1 MESDNYK
8 LTFFEDNHIAVITI
22 FRKRANSQIVS
33 SQTIFTALEKKKF
46 VFAMSKKEIDQKIW
60 NFMKSKNDELKFK
73 IFSDYLTEILKNS
86 SVRITDNEMQAYLS
100 ITASSAL
107 SGKITTSLLQRV
119 LKNAGVMKG
128 ILTDDLDDIT
138 ATLNEKPGSMNGVL
152 VAQGETEI
160 FSSDGK
166 IILSEQFV
174 GETEIESKKMLKV
187 KAKATGYTVK
197 FNDVLVTVIPGQ
209 KGKEGVSVN
218 GKKIWSLN
226 NKKIYKTPS
235 VTVSRNVK
243 EVVSSSKVEYKA
255 ECDGRAFFLKNSIID
270 LVEII
275 DSRVMLEIS
284 KDQLTCTLHLY
295 GPQGGT
301 PLNFILV
308 QKMINDRGIVG
319 AVPFEDIEKLITEL
333 NEANNVGQKEL
344 VIALGIPPVHG
355 KDEDINWYVN
365 IEYIYVPKVDESG
378 SVNYKEGKTLPF
390 IRKGEMAGMLRS
402 ATKGEQEGVDVF
414 GNSIP
419 AEDGVSLNLDW
430 IDNFEQNK
438 IEEKGKFF
446 VSLIALSSGLVQKDK
461 NKITIIPVFETK
473 NVDYLTGNIN
483 FDGSVII
490 KDSIADG
497 FTVKAS
503 GDIHVKGSVGSC
515 SIESGGSI
523 IISGGMNGRKK
534 GQIKA
539 KNDIIIKFAENCY
552 MFSNKNILV
561 ESHILLSSIVSLEEI
576 IVGKQKKNGKIIGSQ
591 VCALKS
597 ITANNVGS
605 HTAEDSILWVGV
617 RKNVYDAYIK
627 YNELEKKVQNILA
640 SIQIQLSDSKRPSL
654 KKTTL
659 LKKKKNELLEKQ
671 NQIQQKKNKYFEKS
685 FSEIKSE
692 IVVLDSIKE
701 NTIIR
706 IAEAELEL
714 LNPRI
719 KTVFSLVNSAVT
731 PRPYNAQGA

>member
-1 MESDNYK
+1 MEADNFK
-8 LTFFEDNHIAVITI
+8 LTFFEDNHIAIITI
-22 FRKRANSQIVS
+22 IRKRANSQIVS
-33 SQTIFTALEKKKF
+33 SQTIFTVLEKKKF
-46 VFAMSKKEIDQKIW
+46 AYAMSKKEIDQKIW

-73 IFSDYLTEILKNS
+73 IFSDYLTDVLKNS
-86 SVRITDNEMQAYLS
+86 SVRITDNEMQAFLS
-100 ITASSAL
+100 ITASSSL

-128 ILTDDLDDIT
+128 ILSDDLDDIT

-152 VAQGETEI
+152 VAQGETEV
-160 FSSDGK
+160 FSCDGS

-174 GETEIESKKMLKV
+174 GETEIESKKLVKV
-187 KAKATGYTVK
+187 KAQATGYTVK
-197 FNDVLVTVIPGQ
+197 FNDVLVTVVPGQ
-209 KGKEGVSVN
+209 KGKEGATVN
-218 GKKIWSLN
+218 GKKIWSLD

-243 EVVSSSKVEYKA
+243 EVVSPSKIEYKA

-270 LVEII
+270 LVEIV
-275 DSRVMLEIS
+275 DSRVMLKIS
-284 KDQLTCTLHLY
+284 KDQQTCTLHLY

-301 PLNFILV
+301 PLNFMLV
-308 QKMINDRGIVG
+308 QKMIIDRGIVG
-319 AVPFEDIEKLITEL
+319 AIPFEDIEKLISEL
-333 NEANNVGQKEL
+333 NEENNVGQKEL

-355 KDEDINWYVN
+355 NDEDINWYVN
-365 IEYIYVPKVDESG
+365 IEYIYIPKVVKSG
-378 SVNYKEGKTLPF
+378 SVNYKEGKKLPF

-419 AEDGVSLNLDW
+419 SEDGVSLNLDW
-430 IDNFEQNK
+430 MDHFEQNT
-438 IEEKGKFF
+438 IEEKGNVF

-490 KDSIADG
+490 KNSIADG
-497 FTVKAS
+497 FIVQAS
-503 GDIHVKGSVGSC
+503 GDIQVKGSVGAC
-515 SIESGGSI
+515 SIESGGSV

-534 GQIKA
+534 GLIKA
-539 KNDIIIKFAENCY
+539 KNDIIIKFAENCSL
-552 MFSNKNILV
+552 FSNKNILV

-617 RKNVYDAYIK
+617 RKNVYDAYNK
-627 YNELEKKVQNILA
+627 YIELEKKVQNILA
-640 SIQIQLSDSKRPSL
+640 SIQIQLSDSKHPSL

-659 LKKKKNELLEKQ
+659 LTNKKNEMLEKQ
-671 NQIQQKKNKYFEKS
+671 NQIQKKKNKYFEKS
-685 FSEIKSE
+685 FSESKSE
-692 IVVLDSIKE
+692 IVVLDGIKE
-701 NTIIR
+701 NTILR

-714 LNPRI
+714 LNSRT
-719 KTVFSLVNSAVT
+719 KTVFSLVGSAIS
-731 PRPYNAQGA
+731 YKK